1 MKLSCKNK
9 QMNKTTKNTNLIKL
23 QAAITNLHD
32 CIQQINYKGKRV
44 YRFKKTR
51 KQITN
56 YKALF
61 NPDSSNCKPHILDI
75 FETTSNSNE
84 D

>member
-1 MKLSCKNK
+1 
-9 QMNKTTKNTNLIKL
+9 MNKTIKNTNLIKL
-23 QAAITNLHD
+23 QATITNLHG
-32 CIQQINYKGKRV
+32 CIQQINYKGKKRV

-51 KQITN
+51 EQITN

-61 NPDSSNCKPHILDI
+61 NPDSSNCKTHILDI
-75 FETTSNSNE
+75 FETTSNSNK